1 MRPEETF
8 DFQIRKGWISLSKMY
23 NDIVQPF
30 GLTTAV
36 GFALLNI
43 DVKKGTPSTAL
54 GPKMGMESTSLSRVL
69 KSMEAQGLITREANP
84 ADKRSVLIKL
94 TEDGLKKRTISRK
107 AVIDFNK
114 AVLDEVSDGERKIFF
129 DTLEKIQS
137 VTANVR
143 SLNVDNVK

>member
-8 DFQIRKGWISLSKMY
+8 DFQIRKSWISLSKMY
-23 NDIVQPF
+23 NDVVQPY
-30 GLTTAV
+30 GITKAV

-69 KSMEAQGLITREANP
+69 KSMETHGWITREANP

-94 TEDGLKKRTISRK
+94 TEEGLKKRTISRK
-107 AVIDFNK
+107 AVIDFNN
-114 AVLDEVSDGERKIFF
+114 AVLSEVSDEERKVFF
-129 DTLEKIQS
+129 QTLEKIQS
-137 VTANVR
+137 VSADIR
-143 SLNVDNVK
+143 SIHEDSDK